1 MPCLVT
7 FMIQRGQLDTAG
19 PRRPRGRGCRA
30 GWRLEEDLEL
40 GVAAVAQKT
49 VQASPSNYVGHLGK
63 FGFAVFVIVM
73 NAIFDFIII
82 IMSQTVR
89 LYS

>member
-1 MPCLVT
+1 
-7 FMIQRGQLDTAG
+7 MIQRGQLDTAG

-63 FGFAVFVIVM
+63 FGFAVFTCGYAGIVIVSS
-73 NAIFDFIII
+73 N
-82 IMSQTVR
+82 
-89 LYS
+89 LYKRYRQPMLGL